1 MGAVC
6 NGRITTNEIVGFFD
20 GKLGEDVTFVVD
32 SHKSYMGIKKDLNV
46 ENKLLEGNLC

>member
-20 GKLGEDVTFVVD
+20 GKLGKYITFVVD
-32 SHKSYMGIKKDLNV
+32 SQKSYIGIKKTWI
-46 ENKLLEGNLC
+46 

>member
-20 GKLGEDVTFVVD
+20 GKLGKDVTFVVEV
-32 SHKSYMGIKKDLNV
+32 I
-46 ENKLLEGNLC
+46 NLI